1 MAGILLTGLEAAVAE
16 LGPVLARA
24 GAALLGGAATAGTA
38 SLSGDTAKED
48 SKAAPVARTLPRT
61 GESCKKCPPEAG
73 IKIRRKHGV
82 NWNSYRYQARI
93 TGFAFDAE
101 ECRWSDEWEWLDIDF
116 DGFQPDDC
124 LLQEAKGNYDQ
135 FLDGSIPK
143 ADKWFDGFRSM
154 EDQMVDQGSV
164 VRLNPPARLTW
175 YFQTPLAYKKMM
187 PLATRLGI
195 QAVYQP

>member
-1 MAGILLTGLEAAVAE
+1 M
-16 LGPVLARA
+16 
-24 GAALLGGAATAGTA
+24 
-38 SLSGDTAKED
+38 SGDTAKED